1 MSSSSPSDNNMDQ
14 LQDTLFLIL
23 TRPPTRWGVPF
34 EALICNGILTFFIGL
49 WLGNPLFWAVGLII
63 HFPMRV
69 IASKDH
75 NFFRI
80 GRLWLMAKFEAVK
93 SSMWGG
99 SMLSPLPTGLSN
111 VKERASCV

>member
-1 MSSSSPSDNNMDQ
+1 MTTP
-14 LQDTLFLIL
+14 LFIIL
-23 TRPPTRWGVPF
+23 TRPPTRLGVPF
-34 EALICNGILTFFIGL
+34 EALIVNAVLSFFVGL
-49 WLGNPLFWAVGLII
+49 WLGSPLYWLVGVFI

-80 GRLWLMAKFEAVK
+80 YRLWFSTKASAVK

-99 SMLSPLPTGLSN
+99 SMLSPLPTTNGKA
-111 VKERASCV
+111 KERASSV